1 MDMTSIGAPR
11 IFAMFPGQGS
21 QKVGMGKELSE
32 KMSLA
37 RELFDIAD
45 TRLGLSLSKLCFEGP
60 EQDLVLTKHAQPA
73 ILVVSVATYLLA
85 AERFNTVI
93 AAGHSL
99 GEYSALVAAG
109 ALDLGDAVELV
120 HKRGIYM
127 QEAVPTGVGKMVA
140 VLGKEVG
147 EIEEAIGKVK
157 GGVAEIANINAPG
170 QIVVSG
176 TKEGV
181 DEFVSLL
188 GGAKVVELAVSAP
201 FHSSLMKQAE
211 EKLAKDLRGVKIE
224 KPRFPVISNI
234 TALPV
239 TDPEEIRNNLI
250 RQVCGRVR
258 WTETVE
264 YVAAE
269 VEISGAVEF
278 GAGATLTG
286 LVKRTTTK
294 FKGHSCDSVEKVE
307 SIVATLNK

>member
-1 MDMTSIGAPR
+1 MDMTSTGAPR

-32 KMSLA
+32 KTSLA

-45 TRLGLSLSKLCFEGP
+45 TRLGFSLSKLCFEGP
-60 EQDLVLTKHAQPA
+60 EQDLILTKHAQPA
-73 ILVVSVATYLLA
+73 ILLVSVATYLLT
-85 AERFNTVI
+85 AERFDTVV

-109 ALDLGDAVELV
+109 ALEIGDAVELV

-127 QEAVPTGVGKMVA
+127 QEAVPAGVGKMVA
-140 VLGKEVG
+140 VLGKEVV
-147 EIEEAIGKVK
+147 EIEDALAKVT

-211 EKLAKDLRGVKIE
+211 EKLAKDLQAVRIE
-224 KPRFPVISNI
+224 RPRFPVISNI
-234 TALPV
+234 TARPV
-239 TDPEEIRNNLI
+239 IEPEEIRTNLI

-258 WTETVE
+258 WTESVE

-269 VEISGAVEF
+269 VEIAGAVEF

-294 FKGHSCDSVEKVE
+294 FKGHSCDSAEKAE
-307 SIVATLNK
+307 LIVTALTK